1 MSSPALEFQN
11 ISKKFRKGE
20 AHDSLRD
27 LLPGLFRKTIRKIGN
42 AELKPQEFW
51 ALQDVSF
58 RVERGEALGIVG
70 PNGSG
75 KSTALKIL
83 SGILKPT
90 RGTMQVNGR
99 ISALIEVG
107 AGFHP
112 DLTGRENI
120 FLNGAILGMNRSEV
134 QKKMDAIIE
143 FSGIS
148 GFIDTPVKRYSSGMY
163 ARLGFS
169 IAAHVEPD
177 ILLVD
182 EVLSVGDY
190 TFQGRCIQ
198 KMNDILKNGTTV
210 IFVSHNMESVLS
222 LCGRAVL
229 LVNGKIARAGE
240 PTEVIAE
247 YCRTAGPWIPKFSD
261 RKKAAV
267 REIAFEGVD
276 SFAKALAPGTH
287 LRCRVAIEC
296 LEDCRLSPGF
306 FLLQYGGFVFD
317 TTYGRMKGE
326 TLSLAAG
333 DLVNI
338 VWDIDL
344 NLPNGSYN
352 LGIHLE
358 DADTGLYHEHDFHT
372 LNLLIGNDYRYA
384 GKYVLNPNVEVDGRR
399 HLRNGDRT
407 ESPGARPE
415 LSRPS

>member
-1 MSSPALEFQN
+1 MTRPALEFQHV
-11 ISKKFRKGE
+11 SKKFRKGE

-27 LLPGLFRKTIRKIGN
+27 LLPGLFRKTIRKIGKTD
-42 AELKPQEFW
+42 LKPKEFW

-58 RVERGEALGIVG
+58 RVGRGEALGIVG

-75 KSTALKIL
+75 KSTTLKIL

-90 RGTMQVNGR
+90 CGTMQVNGR

-134 QKKMDAIIE
+134 QKKMDAIID

-148 GFIDTPVKRYSSGMY
+148 GFIDSPVKRYSSGMY

-169 IAAHVEPD
+169 IAAHVEPE

-222 LCGRAVL
+222 LCGRAIL
-229 LVNGKIARAGE
+229 LVNGKISCEGE
-240 PTEVIAE
+240 PTEVIEE
-247 YCRTAGPWIPKFSD
+247 YCRTGGAWIPKLSD
-261 RKKAAV
+261 PKKAFV
-267 REIAFEGVD
+267 KEVAFEGVD
-276 SFAKALAPGTH
+276 SFAKALSPGTH

-296 LEDCRLSPGF
+296 IEDCRLSPGLF
-306 FLLQYGGFVFD
+306 MMQYGSFVFN

-326 TLSLAAG
+326 PIFLSAG
-333 DLVNI
+333 DHVNI

-344 NLPNGSYN
+344 NLPNGSYD

-358 DADTGLYHEHDFHT
+358 DVDTGLYHEHNFHT
-372 LNLLIGNDYRYA
+372 LNLLIGHDYRYV
-384 GKYVLNPNVEVDGRR
+384 GKYVLNPIVELDRR
-399 HLRNGDRT
+399 HRSTGDRLERSGT
-407 ESPGARPE
+407 
-415 LSRPS
+415 

>member
-1 MSSPALEFQN
+1 MVTPALEFHN

-20 AHDSLRD
+20 GHDSLRD
-27 LLPGLFRKTIRKIGN
+27 LLPGLFRKTFGRKGN
-42 AELKPQEFW
+42 ADLKPKEFW
-51 ALQDVSF
+51 ALKNVSF
-58 RVERGEALGIVG
+58 QVGRGEALGIVG

-75 KSTALKIL
+75 KSTTLKIL

-90 RGTMQVNGR
+90 CGSIRVDGR

-120 FLNGAILGMNRSEV
+120 FLNGAILGMSRTEI
-134 QKKMDAIIE
+134 QRKMDTIIE

-163 ARLGFS
+163 ARLGFA
-169 IAAHVEPD
+169 IAAHVEPE

-198 KMNDILKNGTTV
+198 KMNEILKNGTTV

-222 LCGRAVL
+222 LCDRAIL
-229 LVNGKIARAGE
+229 LVNGEISKEGE

-247 YCRTAGPWIPKFSD
+247 YCRTGGVWIPKLSD
-261 RKKAAV
+261 RKKAVVKAV
-267 REIAFEGVD
+267 TFEGVE
-276 SFAKALAPGTH
+276 SFGKALPPGTR
-287 LRCRVAIEC
+287 LKCMVAIEC
-296 LEDCRLSPGF
+296 LEDCRLSPGLF
-306 FLLQYGGFVFD
+306 MMQYGASVFN

-326 TLSLAAG
+326 TISLSAG
-333 DLVNI
+333 ENLELVWN
-338 VWDIDL
+338 VEL
-344 NLPNGSYN
+344 NLPNGSYD

-358 DADTGLYHEHDFHT
+358 DADTGQYHEHNFRT
-372 LNLLIGNDYRYA
+372 VNLLIGNDFRYA
-384 GKYVLNPNVEVDGRR
+384 GKYVLNPTVELGRR
-399 HLRNGDRT
+399 HQQKGDILKQ
-407 ESPGARPE
+407 S
-415 LSRPS
+415 SI

>member
-1 MSSPALEFQN
+1 MESTTRPPLEFQH

-27 LLPGLFRKTIRKIGN
+27 LIPGLFRKTIGRIGQTD
-42 AELKPQEFW
+42 LKPKEFW
-51 ALQDVSF
+51 ALHDVSF
-58 RVERGEALGIVG
+58 RVEKGQALGIVG

-75 KSTALKIL
+75 KSTTLKIL
-83 SGILKPT
+83 SGILRPT
-90 RGTMQVNGR
+90 SGNMQVNGR

-134 QKKMDAIIE
+134 IKKMDAIVD

-169 IAAHVEPD
+169 IAAHVEPE

-198 KMNDILKNGTTV
+198 KMNEILKNGTTV

-222 LCGRAVL
+222 LCGRAIL
-229 LVNGKIARAGE
+229 LVNGKITHEGE

-247 YCRTAGPWIPKFSD
+247 YCRTGGSWIPKLSD
-261 RKKAAV
+261 RKKALFRNV
-267 REIAFEGVD
+267 TFEGVD
-276 SFAKALAPGTH
+276 SFAKALSPGTH
-287 LRCRVAIEC
+287 LRCRAEIEC
-296 LEDCRLSPGF
+296 IEDCRLSPGL
-306 FLLQYGGFVFD
+306 FLMQYGAAVFN
-317 TTYGRMKGE
+317 TTFGRMKGE
-326 TLSLAAG
+326 VLSLSAG
-333 DLVNI
+333 DHVDI
-338 VWDIDL
+338 IWDIDL
-344 NLPNGSYN
+344 NLPNGSYD
-352 LGIHLE
+352 LGVHLE
-358 DADTGLYHEHDFHT
+358 DADSGRYHEHNFHT
-372 LNLLIGNDYRYA
+372 LNLLIGHDYRYA
-384 GKYVLNPNVEVDGRR
+384 GKYVLNPAVELDRR
-399 HLRNGDRT
+399 HRVNDDRL
-407 ESPGARPE
+407 ERSGN
-415 LSRPS
+415 